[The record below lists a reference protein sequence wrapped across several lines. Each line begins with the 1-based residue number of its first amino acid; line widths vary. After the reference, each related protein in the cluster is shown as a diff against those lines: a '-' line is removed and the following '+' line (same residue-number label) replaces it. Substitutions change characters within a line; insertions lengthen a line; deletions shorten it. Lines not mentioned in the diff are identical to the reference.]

1 MNKIRLEVT
10 DIQDIRLD
18 NYINMAGVGLS
29 RSYIQKLIKDE
40 AVIVNGRSI
49 KSSYRVEL
57 GDVINIYIPEIT
69 ALDIV
74 AEDIALDIIYEDT
87 DLLIVNKPKGMVVHP
102 SNGHTS
108 KTLVNAIM
116 HHCKDKLSAIN
127 GILRPGI
134 VHRIDKDTT
143 GLLIICKNDK
153 AHNFIADQLRV
164 HSISR
169 KYHAIVHGIIKE
181 DEGFIENHLGRHS
194 KDRKKFAV
202 VKGQG
207 KYAYTKY
214 RVLQRLKNHTYIECE
229 LKTGR
234 THQIRVHLSHIK
246 HPLLGDTVYG
256 YNKQEFELEGQ
267 CLHAKTLGFIHPS
280 SLEYMEFDSE
290 LPEYFS
296 KLLIKLAR

>member
-29 RSYIQKLIKDE
+29 RSYIQKLIKE
-40 AVIVNGRSI
+40 GLATVNEQNS
-49 KSSYRVEL
+49 KSSYKVES
-57 GDVINIYIPEIT
+57 GDIIDIYIPEIT

-74 AEDIALDIIYEDT
+74 AEDIELDIVYEDA

-108 KTLVNAIM
+108 KTLVNALM
-116 HHCKDKLSAIN
+116 YHCKDNLSAIN

-143 GLLIICKNDK
+143 GLLIVCKNDK
-153 AHNFIADQLRV
+153 SHNFIADQLRD

-169 KYHAIVHGIIKE
+169 KYQAIVHGIVKE
-181 DEGFIENHLGRHS
+181 DEGFIENYLGRHS
-194 KDRKKFAV
+194 TDRKKFAV
-202 VKGQG
+202 VKEHG

-214 RVLQRLKNHTYIECE
+214 KVLQRLKNYTHIECE

-246 HPLLGDTVYG
+246 HSLLGDTVYG
-256 YNKQEFELEGQ
+256 YAKQEFELEGQ
-267 CLHAKTLGFIHPS
+267 CLHAKTLGFIHPTTM
-280 SLEYMEFDSE
+280 EYMEFDSE
-290 LPEYFS
+290 LPEYFT
-296 KLLIKLAR
+296 KLLIKLT